1 MIGYTLTI
9 EQKEAIQG
17 VEYAPF
23 QTFNCV
29 QDIDGIWF
37 LFLSEQ
43 DKVEIT
49 GSQWAYL
56 LDLPTAEYTPPPAP
70 PLPNG

>member
-29 QDIDGIWF
+29 QDIDGNWF
-37 LFLSEQ
+37 LFLSDQ
-43 DKVEIT
+43 DKAEIVNT
-49 GSQWAYL
+49 EWSYL
-56 LDLPTAEYTPPPAP
+56 LDLPEAEYVPPPAP
-70 PLPNG
+70 DPFL